1 MYISIFHLLWIVPLS
16 VFVGVVFAALFL
28 KERLTW
34 LSVAGGILILCGVAV
49 ANRRREEGK

>member
-1 MYISIFHLLWIVPLS
+1 MVRSTVGLYLTPV
-16 VFVGVVFAALFL
+16 VGVVFAALFL

-34 LSVAGGILILCGVAV
+34 LSVAGGVLILCGVVV